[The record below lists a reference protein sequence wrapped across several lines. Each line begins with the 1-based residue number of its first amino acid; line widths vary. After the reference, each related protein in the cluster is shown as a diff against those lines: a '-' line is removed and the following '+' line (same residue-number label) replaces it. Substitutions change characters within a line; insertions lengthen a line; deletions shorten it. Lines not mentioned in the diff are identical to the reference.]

1 MHSLGRSGLGCRYFV
16 QAVHER
22 ERDQPLERPR
32 NRRAQLQRD
41 GGQPWALAQGKALGQ
56 RHSPAHR
63 DVLCSPPICAFSA
76 KCPVQSGKIYLFPEK
91 CRHNLKPQL
100 IKDCCGLL
108 ANRKRGREKDTI
120 SQKQTCCELAL
131 ISLTMMDA
139 LPQWLSS
146 VS

>member
-1 MHSLGRSGLGCRYFV
+1 MNSSGRSGLGCRCFV

-41 GGQPWALAQGKALGQ
+41 GGQPRALAQGKALGH
-56 RHSPAHR
+56 RHSPAQG
-63 DVLCSPPICAFSA
+63 DVPRPPPTCAFPA
-76 KCPVQSGKIYLFPEK
+76 KGPVHSGKIYLFPEK
-91 CRHNLKPQL
+91 CLHNLKPQL
-100 IKDCCGLL
+100 IKDCCSLL

-120 SQKQTCCELAL
+120 SRKQTCCELAL